1 MQSEAVLT
9 KPTPLLNKSY
19 AFATNLRFATVT
31 YKSFAFVRLRLQNR
45 RFCKGFC
52 KRSLQRRSVKCSCV
66 RLTKATLLFKL
77 VHADNTYGFVS
88 KSSAAQL
95 HGASKRFVKLHK
107 SASAFVKATFGVQT
121 LRFCKQTFG
130 CLQTRRVCTQI
141 EDLQAK
147 LSKQVSNL
155 QGCYLQGCLCQV
167 RDCFLQAY
175 LRKARLVAVKGLS
188 KCAR

>member
-77 VHADNTYGFVS
+77 VHPDNTYGFVS
-88 KSSAAQL
+88 KPSAAQL

-107 SASAFVKATFGVQT
+107 SASAFVKATFGVQN

-130 CLQTRRVCTQI
+130 CLQI

-175 LRKARLVAVKGLS
+175 LRKARLVAVKSLS